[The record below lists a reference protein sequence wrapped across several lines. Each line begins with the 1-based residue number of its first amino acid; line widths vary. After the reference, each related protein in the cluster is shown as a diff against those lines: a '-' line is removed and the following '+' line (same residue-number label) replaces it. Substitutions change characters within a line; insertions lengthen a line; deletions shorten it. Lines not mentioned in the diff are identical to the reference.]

1 MDELMFL
8 YFSGE
13 FINTFKKF
21 NYIEIFQSS
30 FEKILRIIE
39 FILFVIFFMKFISYL

>member
-21 NYIEIFQSS
+21 NYFEIFQSS

-39 FILFVIFFMKFISYL
+39 FICYIFYEIY